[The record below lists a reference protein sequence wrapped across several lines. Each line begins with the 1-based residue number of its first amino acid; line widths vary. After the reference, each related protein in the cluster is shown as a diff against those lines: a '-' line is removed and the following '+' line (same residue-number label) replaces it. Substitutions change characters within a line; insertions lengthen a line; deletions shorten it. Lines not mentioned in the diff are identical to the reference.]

1 MSGIEMGYVA
11 AAMAAAATVAEGY
24 AQKQEADFQS
34 DVQKENARVLRE
46 NAYRKRLETS
56 INEDT
61 MRREN
66 RQKMARNIAASIEQG
81 MGESSTTIGALG
93 QEATKLEQ
101 NALNLRYEGLSAG
114 ENLAI
119 QADYMNQQAKASKI
133 AGKNAFNMSLIKAP
147 ISALTAYY
155 TAGGSAGLDNKL
167 AEDGWKNLGNKVY
180 TRGGSSATTRFYKLR
195 G

>member
-1 MSGIEMGYVA
+1 MSGVEIAIGA
-11 AAMAAAATVAEGY
+11 LAAAATVAEGY

-34 DVQKENARVLRE
+34 DIQKQNARVLRE

-81 MGESSTTIGALG
+81 MGGSSTTIGALG

-119 QADYMNQQAKASKI
+119 QANYMNQQAKASKI

-147 ISALTAYY
+147 LAFASAYY
-155 TAGGSAGLDNKL
+155 TAGGSAGLGKT
-167 AEDGWKNLGNKVY
+167 AEKGWASLGGGVT
-180 TRGGSSATTRFYKLR
+180 TRGGSSATTRFYSLNK
-195 G
+195 

>member
-1 MSGIEMGYVA
+1 
-11 AAMAAAATVAEGY
+11 MAAAATVAEGF

-34 DVQKENARVLRE
+34 DIQKQNARVLRE

-66 RQKMARNIAASIEQG
+66 RQKIARNIAASIEQG

-119 QADYMNQQAKASKI
+119 QANYMNQQAKASKI

-147 ISALTAYY
+147 ISALSAYY
-155 TAGGSAGLDNKL
+155 TAGGSAGLGKA
-167 AEDGWKNLGNKVY
+167 AEKGWTSLGGGVT
-180 TRGGSSATTRFYKLR
+180 TRGGSSSSTRFYSLNK
-195 G
+195 